1 MGYSG
6 LAKQRAVTL
15 QGKDDREFG
24 TCAIARRFHASA
36 EFAPEIGERI
46 GWSASRFD
54 WACGQECQ
62 RGNDPDFL
70 VHSAAGEAEGH
81 FSGPFSASP
90 PAAYVVSQTALT
102 IS

>member
-6 LAKQRAVTL
+6 LAKQRAVAL

-24 TCAIARRFHASA
+24 TCTIAWCLHASS
-36 EFAPEIGERI
+36 EFAREIGERI

-62 RGNDPDFL
+62 RGDDP
-70 VHSAAGEAEGH
+70 VHSFALHSLRSHTAAA
-81 FSGPFSASP
+81 
-90 PAAYVVSQTALT
+90 
-102 IS
+102 I